1 MPQQTNLNVAP
12 YFDDFDATN
21 DYHKVLF
28 KPGFPVQARELT
40 TLQSILQNQIE
51 KFGQHF
57 FKEGS
62 KVIPGN
68 TGYSQIYYCVQ
79 LENTY
84 QGIPVAAYVD
94 QLVGTK
100 ITGQT
105 SGVTAFVDSIILPED
120 SERNNLTLYINYLT
134 SSTSNNS
141 TQTFSDGELLLCS
154 DSLSSGLL
162 GNSVISAGTPVATT
176 LSSGASA
183 TGSVFQIDSGIYFI
197 RGNFINVNKESLILD
212 QYTTTPSYRI
222 GLLIDES
229 VVNSNIDEELNDNSQ
244 GFNNYAAPGAD
255 RLRISVSL
263 FKKALDDFNDDNF
276 ILLATVING
285 VLQINTRKTVAGGGV
300 GYSDLTDVLAR
311 RTFDESGHYYVKA
324 FDVTAVN
331 SLNDKVGNGGIFNA
345 GQFSPGGVTVSDSLA
360 LYKISPGKAYVKG
373 YEIESLNAVYLD
385 VDKPRT
391 TRTIEN
397 QSIIYN
403 TGPTLRLNRVYR
415 NPVVGL
421 GNTYLVS
428 LRDQRVGSNQETLP
442 GNEVGVAR
450 VYDFRLESGS
460 YNDIADGDLNQWNLA
475 LYDIQTNVEIS
486 INQPHTLSTPTFVKG
501 ANSGA
506 TGFLRHAVSAG
517 TALTV
522 YESEGSFIPNEKLI
536 FNGIDNGRIA
546 IAVTEHNISD
556 AKSVYG
562 MVGYTGDDT
571 SVGINTFS
579 ADVIQSTKF
588 TVGIA
593 SVTLLSGGISTVRS
607 NNPAFPGTLVKEND
621 LIEYTDNTTSGL
633 LTEDPIVARVVSVGT
648 THIEV
653 EGVTA
658 VAGISSGL
666 LPAATLNITDLK
678 VITTD
683 LAPSSDDSLFT
694 TLSKINVSD
703 VNLDNAS
710 LTIRKTF
717 DVTIASN
724 ELSTQVVTD
733 TNETFLP
740 FDEERYILIRDDGT
754 TEPLTGDQLDI
765 STNGKTLQIRD
776 LGSNGGATLITSLKK
791 IKPKA
796 KQKIKNRVNSIIV
809 DKSKLVGSGIG
820 TTTLNNGLTYGSFPF
835 GTRVE
840 DEIISLNNADI
851 IKIHGIYESANT
863 SAASCPQVLLQAIN
877 TTSTTSQEFL
887 IGERFIGQTSGAVAI
902 VAEKLDNTRISFI
915 PKNNISFIEGETVE
929 FEESTASALVSTLT
943 TPSFNVSSNYSFKTG
958 QEKTFYDHG
967 RITRKTDSSA
977 PNKQL
982 RIYFMNA
989 SFSATDDGDITTVNS
1004 YDQFDYTTEIKSI
1017 ELNRNSDIIDIRP
1030 RVSNFITAN
1039 TNTRSPLE
1047 FLGRSF
1053 TSPGQST
1060 NTVLSS
1066 DEAILADVSYYQG
1079 RIDRVYLTKEGKFQI
1094 IYGTPSDD
1102 PVRPDPIDDAIEIC
1116 RVQLPPYLYNPSQ
1129 ASLSFMQHKRYQ
1141 MQDIKK
1147 LEDRIKS
1154 LEYYTTLS
1162 LLEKETANF
1171 FIPDDSG
1178 LNRFKSGFF
1187 VDNFNDFKSQE
1198 LNLRINNAID
1208 RKFNEL
1214 RPRHYTNSV
1223 DLIFGP
1229 VVDTDPTDDLEF
1241 ADIEGNNVRKQND
1254 IVTLDYSE
1262 VEFIKQNFATR
1273 TESVTP
1279 FLISFWNGTLEL
1291 TPSSDN
1297 WVDTARLDAKI
1308 IETEGNYNEV
1318 FDENVDNGLI
1328 DPQTGF
1334 GPMIW
1339 DSWETNWTGV
1349 EVVDETR
1356 ERVIENGPS
1365 VVHRTSNGHWRILES
1380 RMEHTVTDQVIEEQL
1395 RTTREFGTTSRSGV
1409 RTIVTEQFDMESVGD
1424 RVVSR
1429 DLIPYMR
1436 SRNIE
1441 FVSKKMKPLTR
1452 MYGFFD
1458 GVDITEYCV
1467 PKLLEITMLSGTFQ
1481 VGETI
1486 VGEMKATGLGETSA
1500 ESNAS
1505 IRFRVAQSNHRE
1517 GPYNAPTKTY
1527 VENPYLNIP
1536 LSGSY
1541 SSTST
1546 ILNVD
1551 TFSLAAQARGDFYG
1565 WVKTGM
1571 TLVGSSSGATATIE
1585 NVRLISDLSA
1595 TLIGSY
1601 YVPDPNNITFPRF
1614 ECGTK
1619 TFTLT
1624 NDIDNNQDNATTISE
1639 EPFSASGTLETVQEN
1654 IISVRNARVEL
1665 KNEFQSRNVNRDLGT
1680 EVVSSRVVSSRQR
1693 TQTVFTWYD
1702 PLAQSFLVE
1711 DETGV
1716 FLTSCDVFF
1725 RSKDDM
1731 DIPVVFQLR
1740 TMINGSPSPRI
1751 LPFSEI
1757 VLDPNDIQTS
1767 ADGSIAT
1774 NVQFKAPV
1782 YVEGGTEYAVCLA
1795 SNSTKYSVYISRI
1808 GENDLLTD
1816 TFISNQPYLGSLF
1829 KSQNASTWEPSQ
1841 WEDLKFTLY
1850 RADFIGNGSV
1860 EFYSPELTRGN
1871 AQIAKLTPNP
1881 IILESRSI
1889 RVGLGTTVADAYEFG
1904 NTFFQ
1909 SGTNATGDLVGT
1921 AGSAV
1926 GNLSISNAGLGYTP
1940 GDGGQTFSGVNLV
1953 TLTGNGR
1960 GATADITIRNGSIV
1974 ASGATINNAGGSG
1987 YQVGDVVGID
1997 TIGAASVG
2005 RNAKLT
2011 IAGIGITNELVLS
2024 NVQGEFVVGA
2034 ANTIF
2039 FFNSSGISTEL
2050 NSSGVTGLG
2059 TGGDVQITNI
2069 ITDSDGL
2076 HFKVNH
2082 QNHGMYFSDNLVNIS
2097 GVHPDV
2103 KPTKLTVEYPS
2114 TSTGQIAVGGATTF
2128 STFEGVGVGTTNVG
2142 YLLIGEEILEYTN
2155 VSGNSIGGN
2164 IVRGENP
2171 KTYPIG
2177 TPVYKYELGGINL
2190 NRINKTHELNN
2201 VTKLD
2206 PFTFDSYQVK
2216 IDTSAA
2222 TGTNR
2227 STDVGFPKLYISG
2240 DRSTGGSKVRASQN
2254 MPFEIITPQVQNVTV
2269 PGTSISAEL
2278 RTTTSKSFSGNEI
2291 PFIDSGFEDITINQ
2305 KNYFDTPRMIASKV
2319 NEDLQLTNIVGGKS
2333 MQMRLFLSST
2343 DTRISP
2349 VLDAQRTNAILTS
2362 NRVNNIIS
2370 NYATD
2375 PRVNSAVND
2384 PTAFQYISKEIFL
2397 ENPASSIKIILSA
2410 HINEGSDIRA
2420 FFAINNKPGLV
2431 PVFTPFPGY
2440 ANFNQRGEVIA
2451 SENNNGE
2458 SDSFITKTNTA
2469 RFNSR
2474 ALEFKEYTFTIDR
2487 LPSFRTYRIKLGMT
2501 STGQCFV
2508 PRVKE
2513 LRVIALA

>member
-51 KFGQHF
+51 RFGQHF
-57 FKEGS
+57 FKEGA

-68 TGYSQIYYCVQ
+68 TGYTQIYYCVQ
-79 LENTY
+79 LENVY
-84 QGIPVAAYVD
+84 QGVPVAAYAD
-94 QLVGTK
+94 QLIGTK

-105 SGVTAFVDSIILPED
+105 SGVTAFVDSVLLPED
-120 SERNNLTLYINYLT
+120 SERGNLTLYVNYLT

-141 TQTFSDGELLLCS
+141 TQIFSDGE
-154 DSLSSGLL
+154 SLTCNESISSGLL
-162 GNSVISAGTPVATT
+162 GNTTIAPGSPLATT
-176 LSSGASA
+176 LAGSAAA
-183 TGSVFQIDSGIYFI
+183 TGSSFQIESGIYFI
-197 RGNFINVNKESLILD
+197 RGNFVNVNKEILVLD
-212 QYTTTPSYRI
+212 QYTNLPNYRI

-229 VVNSNIDEELNDNSQ
+229 VITSDIDEELNDNSQ

-255 RLRISVSL
+255 RLRISVRL
-263 FKKALDDFNDDNF
+263 HKKALDDFNDDNF

-285 VLQINTRKTVAGGGV
+285 VLQTEKKKKTYGGRGV
-300 GYSDLTDVLAR
+300 GFDDLTDVLAR

-324 FDVTAVN
+324 FDVSVVN
-331 SLNDKVGNGGIFNA
+331 SLNDRIGNDGIFNE
-345 GQFSPGGVTVSDSLA
+345 GQFSPSGVTVSNDLA

-373 YEIESLNAVYLD
+373 YEIESVNAVYLD

-391 TRTIEN
+391 TRTLEN
-397 QSIIYN
+397 QNVIYN
-403 TGPTLRLNRVYR
+403 TGPTLRLNRIYR
-415 NPVVGL
+415 NPTVGL
-421 GNTYLVS
+421 GNTYFVS
-428 LRDQRVGSNQETLP
+428 LRDQRVGSNQETAP

-460 YNDIADGDLNQWNLA
+460 YNTSDGNLNEWNLA
-475 LYDIQTNVEIS
+475 LYDVQTNVNIS
-486 INQPHTLSTPTFVKG
+486 LNQAHTLSTPTFVKG
-501 ANSGA
+501 ASSGA

-522 YESEGSFIPNEKLI
+522 YETEGSFAVNEKLI
-536 FNGIDNGRIA
+536 FNGVDNGRIA
-546 IAVTEHNISD
+546 IAVTEHSISD
-556 AKSVYG
+556 IKSVYG
-562 MVGYTGDDT
+562 MNGYDGDPS

-593 SVTLLSGGISTVRS
+593 TLSPLAGGVSTVRS

-621 LIEYTDNTTSGL
+621 LIEYTDNTTGGL

-648 THIEV
+648 THIDIES
-653 EGVTA
+653 VTA
-658 VAGISSGL
+658 VAGISSSL
-666 LPAATLNITDLK
+666 LPTAALN
-678 VITTD
+678 TTD
-683 LAPSSDDSLFT
+683 FKVLTTQLAASSDDSLFT
-694 TLSKINVSD
+694 TLPKVNLSD
-703 VNLDNAS
+703 VDLDDAS
-710 LTIRKTF
+710 LSIRKTF
-717 DVTIASN
+717 DVTIAGN
-724 ELSTQVVTD
+724 ELSAQVVAG

-740 FDEERYILIRDDGT
+740 FDEERYLLIRDDGV
-754 TEPLTGDQLDI
+754 TEALEVDQLDI
-765 STNGKTLQIRD
+765 SPNGKTLQIRD
-776 LGSNGGATLITSLKK
+776 LGSNSGATLIATLKK

-796 KQKIKNRVNSIIV
+796 KQKIKNRVSSIVV
-809 DKSKLVGSGIG
+809 DKSKLEGSGIG
-820 TTTLNNGLTYGSFPF
+820 TTTLNNGLSFGTFPF

-840 DEIISLNNADI
+840 DEVISLNTPDVI
-851 IKIHGIYESANT
+851 LIHGIYESADT
-863 SAASCPQVLLQAIN
+863 SAASCPKATLQSIN
-877 TTSTTSQEFL
+877 TASTTTQELL
-887 IGERFIGQTSGAVAI
+887 IGERFVGQTSGSVGI
-902 VAEKLDNTRISFI
+902 IAEKLDNS
-915 PKNNISFIEGETVE
+915 NISFIYKNEIALIEGETIE
-929 FEESTASALVSTLT
+929 FEESVASALISEVV
-943 TPSFNVSSNYSFKTG
+943 TPSFNVSSNYTFQTG
-958 QEKTFYDHG
+958 QEKTIYDYG
-967 RITRKTDSSA
+967 RIRRKPDSAA

-982 RIYFMNA
+982 KIYFMDA
-989 SFSATDDGDITTVNS
+989 SYSTTDDGDITTVNS
-1004 YDQFDYTTEIKSI
+1004 YDQFDFIKEIRDVD
-1017 ELNRNSDIIDIRP
+1017 LFRNTDIIDIRP
-1030 RVSNFITAN
+1030 RVSTFVTAS

-1047 FLGRSF
+1047 FLGRSYDG
-1053 TSPGQST
+1053 SGQTAT
-1060 NTVLSS
+1060 NPLAS
-1066 DEAILADVSYYQG
+1066 DEAILADISYFQG
-1079 RIDRVYLTKEGKFQI
+1079 RIDRVYLTKEGKFQVV
-1094 IYGTPSDD
+1094 YGTPSDNPD
-1102 PVRPDPIDDAIEIC
+1102 RPDPIEDALEIC
-1116 RVQLPPYLYNPSQ
+1116 RVKLPPFLYDPSQ
-1129 ASLSFMQHKRYQ
+1129 AKLSFMQHKRYQ

-1162 LLEKETANF
+1162 LLEKETANLF
-1171 FIPDDSG
+1171 VADDSG
-1178 LNRFKSGFF
+1178 LNRFKAGFF
-1187 VDNFNDFKSQE
+1187 VDNFNDFQAQE
-1198 LNLRINNAID
+1198 NNIRVNNSID

-1229 VVDTDPTDDLEF
+1229 VVDADPTSDPNF
-1241 ADIEGNNVRKQND
+1241 ASIEGNNVRKEND
-1254 IVTLDYSE
+1254 VLTLDYSE

-1279 FLISFWNGTLEL
+1279 FLISFWNGTIEL
-1291 TPSSDN
+1291 SPASDN
-1297 WVDTARLDAKI
+1297 WVDTTRLEAKI
-1308 IETEGNYNEV
+1308 IEAEGNYNEV
-1318 FDENVDNGLI
+1318 FRDHVEAGTI

-1356 ERVIENGPS
+1356 ERVINNGPDVIHQGDTWRPGRS
-1365 VVHRTSNGHWRILES
+1365 VSVRN
-1380 RMEHTVTDQVIEEQL
+1380 VTDQVIEEQL
-1395 RTTREFGTTSRSGV
+1395 RTTREFGTRSRSGV
-1409 RTIVTEQFDMESVGD
+1409 RTIVTESFDQESVGD

-1436 SRNIE
+1436 SRNVE

-1458 GVDITEYCV
+1458 GVNITEYCV
-1467 PKLLEITMLSGTFQ
+1467 PKLLEITMTSGTFQ
-1481 VGETI
+1481 VGETV
-1486 VGEMKATGLGETSA
+1486 VGEMQSTGLGEVTG

-1505 IRFRVAQSNHRE
+1505 IRFRVAQHNHRE
-1517 GPYNAPTKTY
+1517 GPYDAPTKTY
-1527 VENPYLNIP
+1527 VENPYLNIE
-1536 LSGSY
+1536 LSASY

-1551 TFSLAAQARGDFYG
+1551 TFSLASQARGDFYG
-1565 WVKTGM
+1565 WVKEGM
-1571 TLVGSSSGATATIE
+1571 VLVGSTSGAIATIQ

-1601 YVPDPNNITFPRF
+1601 YIPDPNNITFPRF

-1624 NDIDNNQDNATTISE
+1624 NDIDNDQDNASTIAE
-1639 EPFSASGTLETVQEN
+1639 ESFSASGTLETVQEN

-1680 EVVSSRVVSSRQR
+1680 EVVNSRVIGSRTR
-1693 TQTVFTWYD
+1693 RQTIISYYD

-1740 TMINGSPSPRI
+1740 TMENGSPTARI

-1774 NVQFKAPV
+1774 NIRFKAPV
-1782 YVEGGTEYAVCLA
+1782 YCEGGTEYAVCLA

-1850 RADFIGNGSV
+1850 RADFIENGSV

-1871 AQIAKLTPNP
+1871 AQIAKLTPDP
-1881 IILESRSI
+1881 IVLQSRSI
-1889 RVGLGTTVADAYEFG
+1889 RVGLGTTVADSYEFG

-1909 SGTNATGDLVGT
+1909 AGTNATGDLVGT

-1940 GDGGQTFSGVNLV
+1940 ADGGQTFTGVNLV
-1953 TLTGNGR
+1953 TLTGQGR

-2005 RNAKLT
+2005 RNARLT
-2011 IAGIGITNELVLS
+2011 IAGIGHTNELILS

-2034 ANTIF
+2034 ANTLF

-2050 NSSGVTGLG
+2050 NSSGATGLG
-2059 TGGDVQITNI
+2059 TGGDVQISNI
-2069 ITDSDGL
+2069 ITNSDGL

-2082 QNHGMYFSDNLVNIS
+2082 QNHGMYFSDNLVSIS
-2097 GVHPDV
+2097 GVLPDV
-2103 KPTKLTVEYPS
+2103 KPTKLTAEYSS
-2114 TSTGQIAVGGATTF
+2114 TSTSQIAVGGATTF
-2128 STFEGVGVGTTNVG
+2128 STFEGVGVGTTNRG
-2142 YLLIGEEILEYTN
+2142 YLLIGDEVIEYTN
-2155 VSGNSIGGN
+2155 VSGNSIGGD
-2164 IVRGENP
+2164 IVRGVNP
-2171 KTYPIG
+2171 KTYPVG

-2190 NRINKTHELNN
+2190 QRINRTHDLSD

-2216 IDTSAA
+2216 IDTSST
-2222 TGTNR
+2222 TGTDR
-2227 STDVGFPKLYISG
+2227 STDVGFPKLYITG

-2269 PGTSISAEL
+2269 PGTSITSEL
-2278 RTTTSKSFSGNEI
+2278 RTITSQSFSGTEV
-2291 PFIDSGFEDITINQ
+2291 PFRDVGFQDITINQ

-2319 NEDLQLTNIVGGKS
+2319 NEDAQVTSSVGGKS
-2333 MQMRLFLSST
+2333 MQMRLFLNST
-2343 DTRISP
+2343 DSRISP
-2349 VLDAQRTNAILTS
+2349 VIDSQRVNAILTS
-2362 NRVNNIIS
+2362 NRVNNVIS

-2375 PRVNSAVND
+2375 SRVNSAIED
-2384 PTAFQYISKEIFL
+2384 PTAFQYLSKEIVL
-2397 ENPASSIKIILSA
+2397 ENPASSIKVIVAA
-2410 HINEGSDIRA
+2410 HINEESDIRA
-2420 FFAINNKPGLV
+2420 FFATNNKPGLI

-2440 ANFNQRGEVIA
+2440 ANLNERGEVIA

-2458 SDSFITKTNTA
+2458 SDSFITKSNTLA
-2469 RFNSR
+2469 FDSR
-2474 ALEFKEYTFTIDR
+2474 SLDYREYTFTIDR
-2487 LPSFRTYRIKLGMT
+2487 LPSFRTYRIKL
-2501 STGQCFV
+2501 SLSSNSQCFV

>member
-79 LENTY
+79 LENTF
-84 QGIPVAAYVD
+84 QGVPVSAYVD

-105 SGVTAFVDSIILPED
+105 SGVTAVVDSVILPED
-120 SERNNLTLYINYLT
+120 SERGNLTLYINYLT

-141 TQTFSDGELLLCS
+141 TQTFSNGESLTCT

-162 GNSVISAGTPVATT
+162 GNSIIAAGTPVAIT
-176 LSSGASA
+176 LSSGAAA
-183 TGSVFQIDSGIYFI
+183 TGSVFQIDSGVYFI
-197 RGNFINVNKESLILD
+197 RGNFVNVTKESLILD
-212 QYTTTPSYRI
+212 QYTTTPNYRI

-229 VVNSNIDEELNDNSQ
+229 VINSNIDEELNDNSQ

-285 VLQINTRKTVAGGGV
+285 VLQINKRKSIAGGGV
-300 GYSDLTDVLAR
+300 GFSDLTDVLAR
-311 RTFDESGHYYVKA
+311 RTFDESGHYYVKP
-324 FDVTAVN
+324 FDVSVAN
-331 SLNDKVGNGGIFNA
+331 SLNDRVGNGGIFNA
-345 GQFSPGGVTVSDSLA
+345 GQFSPSGVTVSDSLA

-391 TRTIEN
+391 TRTIEDQN
-397 QSIIYN
+397 IIYN
-403 TGPTLRLNRVYR
+403 TGPTIRLNRVYR

-460 YNDIADGDLNQWNLA
+460 YNTSDGNLNEWNLA

-486 INQPHTLSTPTFVKG
+486 INQAHTLSTPTFVKG

-506 TGFLRHAVSAG
+506 TGFLRHAVNVG

-522 YESEGSFIPNEKLI
+522 YESEGSFIANERLI
-536 FNGIDNGRIA
+536 FNGIDDGRIA
-546 IAVTEHNISD
+546 IAITEHNISD
-556 AKSVYG
+556 VKSVYG

-648 THIEV
+648 THIDV
-653 EGVTA
+653 AGVTA

-666 LPAATLNITDLK
+666 LPAATLNVTDLK

-683 LAPSSDDSLFT
+683 LASSSDDSLFT
-694 TLSKINVSD
+694 TLSKVNVSD
-703 VNLDNAS
+703 INLDDAS

-717 DVTIASN
+717 DVTIASS
-724 ELSTQVVTD
+724 ELSTQVVAD

-740 FDEERYILIRDDGT
+740 FDEERYLLIRDDGT
-754 TEPLTGDQLDI
+754 TEALNGDQLDI
-765 STNGKTLQIRD
+765 SPNGKTLQIRD
-776 LGSNGGATLITSLKK
+776 LGSNSDATLIASLKK

-820 TTTLNNGLTYGSFPF
+820 TTTLNNGLTHGSFPF

-840 DEIISLNNADI
+840 DEVISLNNPDVI
-851 IKIHGIYESANT
+851 EIHGIYESADT
-863 SAASCPQVLLQAIN
+863 ATASCPQVNLQSIN

-902 VAEKLDNTRISFI
+902 VAEKLDNSTISFI
-915 PKNNISFIEGETVE
+915 PKNEISFVEGETVE
-929 FEESTASALVSTLT
+929 FEESVASALVSTLV
-943 TPSFNVSSNYSFKTG
+943 TPSFNISSNYSFQTG
-958 QEKTFYDHG
+958 QEKTFYDYG
-967 RITRKTDSSA
+967 RVRRKPNFSA
-977 PNKQL
+977 PSKQL

-989 SFSATDDGDITTVNS
+989 SFSTTDDGDITTVNS
-1004 YDQFDYTTEIKSI
+1004 YEQFDFTREIKDI
-1017 ELNRNSDIIDIRP
+1017 DLNRNTDIIDIRP
-1030 RVSNFITAN
+1030 RVSSFVTDSS
-1039 TNTRSPLE
+1039 NTRSPLE
-1047 FLGRSF
+1047 FLGRAF
-1053 TSPGQST
+1053 TASGQSAT
-1060 NTVLSS
+1060 TVLSS
-1066 DEAILADVSYYQG
+1066 DEAILADISYFQG

-1094 IYGTPSDD
+1094 MYGTPSDS
-1102 PVRPDPIDDAIEIC
+1102 PIRPDPIDDAIEIC
-1116 RVQLPPYLYNPSQ
+1116 RIQLPPFLYSPSQ

-1141 MQDIKK
+1141 MQDIKR

-1171 FIPDDSG
+1171 FVPDSSG

-1187 VDNFNDFKSQE
+1187 VDNFNDFKAQE
-1198 LNLRINNAID
+1198 LNLRINNSID

-1229 VVDTDPTDDLEF
+1229 VVDLDSTDDLNF

-1254 IVTLDYSE
+1254 VVTLDYSE

-1291 TPSSDN
+1291 TPASDN
-1297 WVDTARLDAKI
+1297 WVDTTRLDAKI

-1318 FDENVDNGLI
+1318 FDDNVEAGLI

-1356 ERVIENGPS
+1356 ERVIQNGPDVIRQGES
-1365 VVHRTSNGHWRILES
+1365 WRPGTRVSS
-1380 RMEHTVTDQVIEEQL
+1380 RQVTDQVIEEQL

-1409 RTIVTEQFDMESVGD
+1409 RTIVTESFDMESVGD

-1436 SRNIE
+1436 SRNVE

-1486 VGEMKATGLGETSA
+1486 IGEMIATGLGETSA

-1517 GPYNAPTKTY
+1517 GPYNAATKTY
-1527 VENPYLNIP
+1527 VDNPYLNIP

-1546 ILNVD
+1546 IVNVD
-1551 TFSLAAQARGDFYG
+1551 TFSLASQARGDFYG
-1565 WVKTGM
+1565 WVKSGM
-1571 TLVGSSSGATATIE
+1571 VLIGASSGATATIE
-1585 NVRLISDLSA
+1585 NVRLISDISA

-1624 NDIDNNQDNATTISE
+1624 NDIDNNQDNATTIAE
-1639 EPFSASGTLETVQEN
+1639 ESFSASGTLETVQEN
-1654 IISVRNARVEL
+1654 IISVRNARIEL

-1680 EVVSSRVVSSRQR
+1680 EVINSRVVSSRTR
-1693 TQTVFTWYD
+1693 TQTIITYYD

-1740 TMINGSPSPRI
+1740 TMINGSPGARI

-1774 NVQFKAPV
+1774 NIQFKAPV

-1850 RADFIGNGSV
+1850 RADFIDSGSV
-1860 EFYSPELTRGN
+1860 EFYSPELNRGN

-1909 SGTNATGDLVGT
+1909 ASTNATGDLVGT

-1926 GNLSISNAGLGYTP
+1926 GNLSISNVGLGYTP
-1940 GDGGQTFSGVNLV
+1940 ADGGQTFSGVNLV

-1974 ASGATINNAGGSG
+1974 ASGATISNAGGSG

-2005 RNAKLT
+2005 RNARLT
-2011 IAGIGITNELVLS
+2011 IAGIGVTNELILN

-2034 ANTIF
+2034 ANTMF

-2050 NSSGVTGLG
+2050 NSSGATGLG

-2069 ITDSDGL
+2069 VTNRDGM

-2082 QNHGMYFSDNLVNIS
+2082 QNHGMYFSDNLVSIS
-2097 GVHPDV
+2097 GVHPDI

-2114 TSTGQIAVGGATTF
+2114 TSTSQIAVGGATTF
-2128 STFEGVGVGTTNVG
+2128 SSFEGVGVGTTNVG
-2142 YLLIGEEILEYTN
+2142 YLLIGEEIIKYTN
-2155 VSGNSIGGN
+2155 VSGNSIGGD
-2164 IVRGENP
+2164 IVRGANP

-2190 NRINKTHELNN
+2190 NRINRTHALSD

-2206 PFTFDSYQVK
+2206 QFTFDSYQVK
-2216 IDTSAA
+2216 IDTSAT
-2222 TGTNR
+2222 TGTDR

-2240 DRSTGGSKVRASQN
+2240 DKSTGGSKVRASQN

-2291 PFIDSGFEDITINQ
+2291 PFVDSGFQDITINQ

-2319 NEDLQLTNIVGGKS
+2319 NEDAQLTNIVGSKS

-2349 VLDAQRTNAILTS
+2349 VIDSQRTNAILTS

-2375 PRVNSAVND
+2375 PRVNSAVDD
-2384 PTAFQYISKEIFL
+2384 PTAFQYISKEIVL
-2397 ENPASSIKIILSA
+2397 ENSASSLKIILSA
-2410 HINEGSDIRA
+2410 HINQGSDIRA
-2420 FFAINNKPGLV
+2420 FFATNNKPGSV

-2451 SENNNGE
+2451 PENNNGE
-2458 SDSFITKTNTA
+2458 SDSFITKSNNIT
-2469 RFNSR
+2469 FDSR
-2474 ALEFKEYTFTIDR
+2474 ALNYREYTFTIDR

>member
-84 QGIPVAAYVD
+84 QGVPVAAYAD
-94 QLVGTK
+94 QLIGTK
-100 ITGQT
+100 ITGQN

-120 SERNNLTLYINYLT
+120 SERGNLTLYINYLN

-141 TQTFSDGELLLCS
+141 TQIFSDGEPLVCN

-162 GNSVISAGTPVATT
+162 GNSTIAPGTPLAVT
-176 LSSGASA
+176 LSASAAA

-197 RGNFINVNKESLILD
+197 RGNFVNVNKESLILD
-212 QYTTTPSYRI
+212 QYTTTPNYRI
-222 GLLIDES
+222 GLLINES
-229 VVNSNIDEELNDNSQ
+229 IVTANIDEELNDNSQ

-285 VLQINTRKTVAGGGV
+285 TLQINKRKSIAGGGV
-300 GYSDLTDVLAR
+300 GFSDLTDVLAR
-311 RTFDESGHYYVKA
+311 RTFDESGHYYVKP

-331 SLNDKVGNGGIFNA
+331 SLNDGVGNGGIFNA
-345 GQFSPGGVTVSDSLA
+345 GQFSPGGVTVSNDLA

-391 TRTIEN
+391 TRTIEDQN
-397 QSIIYN
+397 IIYN

-415 NPVVGL
+415 NPTVGL
-421 GNTYLVS
+421 GNTYFVS
-428 LRDQRVGSNQETLP
+428 LRNQRVGSNQEIAP
-442 GNEVGVAR
+442 GKEVGVAR
-450 VYDFRLESGS
+450 VYDFKLESGS
-460 YNDIADGDLNQWNLA
+460 YNTSDGNLNQWNFA
-475 LYDIQTNVEIS
+475 LYDVQTNVEIA

-501 ANSGA
+501 ASSGA
-506 TGFLRHAVSAG
+506 TGFLRNSVSAG

-522 YESEGSFIPNEKLI
+522 YEAEGSFIANERLI
-536 FNGIDNGRIA
+536 FNGIDDGRIA
-546 IAVTEHNISD
+546 IAITEHNISD

-562 MVGYTGDDT
+562 MVGYNGDNT

-588 TVGIA
+588 NVGIA
-593 SVTLLSGGISTVRS
+593 TISPLVGGVSTVKS
-607 NNPAFPGTLVKEND
+607 NNPSFPGTLIREND
-621 LIEYTDNTTSGL
+621 LIEYTDNTTGGL
-633 LTEDPIVARVVSVGT
+633 LAEDPIVARVVSVGSS
-648 THIEV
+648 HIDIS
-653 EGVTA
+653 GVAA

-666 LPAATLNITDLK
+666 LPSAALNVTDFKILA
-678 VITTD
+678 TQ

-694 TLSKINVSD
+694 PLSKINVSN
-703 VNLDNAS
+703 VSLDDAS

-717 DVTIASN
+717 DVTITSN
-724 ELSTQVVTD
+724 ELSTQVVAD
-733 TNETFLP
+733 TNESFLP
-740 FDEERYILIRDDGT
+740 FDEERYLLIRDDGI
-754 TEPLTGDQLDI
+754 TESLNSDQLDI
-765 STNGKTLQIRD
+765 SPNGKTLQIRD
-776 LGSNGGATLITSLKK
+776 LGSNTGASLTATLKK

-796 KQKIKNRVNSIIV
+796 KQKIKNRVSSIVI

-820 TTTLNNGLTYGSFPF
+820 TTTLNNGLSYGSYPF

-840 DEIISLNNADI
+840 DEIISLNTPDVI
-851 IKIHGIYESANT
+851 TIHGIYESADT
-863 SAASCPQVLLQAIN
+863 SGASCPQTTLQAIN
-877 TTSTTSQEFL
+877 TPSTTSQELL

-902 VAEKLDNTRISFI
+902 VCEKLDNS
-915 PKNNISFIEGETVE
+915 NISFIYKNEIVFVEGETVE
-929 FEESTASALVSTLT
+929 FEESLSSALISSLV
-943 TPSFNVSSNYSFKTG
+943 TPSFNVSSNYSFQTG
-958 QEKTFYDHG
+958 QERTFYDHG
-967 RITRKTDSSA
+967 RIKRKVDSSA
-977 PNKQL
+977 ASKQL
-982 RIYFMNA
+982 KIYFMNA
-989 SFSATDDGDITTVNS
+989 SYSSTDDGDITTVNS
-1004 YDQFDYTTEIKSI
+1004 YDQFDYTTEIKDI
-1017 ELNRNSDIIDIRP
+1017 DLNRNTDIIDIRP
-1030 RVSNFITAN
+1030 RVSTFVTGI

-1053 TSPGQST
+1053 NGSGQAAT
-1060 NTVLSS
+1060 NVLAS
-1066 DEAILADVSYYQG
+1066 DESILADVSYFQG

-1094 IYGTPSDD
+1094 MYGTPSDNPD
-1102 PVRPDPIDDAIEIC
+1102 RPDPIDDAIEIC
-1116 RVQLPPYLYNPSQ
+1116 RVKLPPFLYDPSQ
-1129 ASLSFMQHKRYQ
+1129 ATLSFMQHKRYQ

-1162 LLEKETANF
+1162 LLEKETANLF
-1171 FIPDDSG
+1171 VPDGEG

-1187 VDNFNDFKSQE
+1187 VDNFNDFQAQE
-1198 LNLRINNAID
+1198 NDLRINNSID
-1208 RKFNEL
+1208 RRFNEL

-1229 VVDTDPTDDLEF
+1229 VVDTDPTEDLDF
-1241 ADIEGNNVRKQND
+1241 ADIEGNNIRKQND
-1254 IVTLDYSE
+1254 VVTLDYSE

-1279 FLISFWNGTLEL
+1279 FLISFWNGTIEL
-1291 TPSSDN
+1291 NPASDN
-1297 WVDTARLDAKI
+1297 WVDTTRLDAKI
-1308 IETEGNYNEV
+1308 IETEGNYSET
-1318 FDENVDNGLI
+1318 FRDMVDAGTI

-1334 GPMIW
+1334 GPMLW
-1339 DSWETNWTGV
+1339 DSWETNWTGI
-1349 EVVDETR
+1349 EVVDATR
-1356 ERVIENGPS
+1356 ERVIQNGPD
-1365 VVHRTSNGHWRILES
+1365 VIRQGETWRPGTRVS
-1380 RMEHTVTDQVIEEQL
+1380 TRQVTDQVIEEQL
-1395 RTTREFGTTSRSGV
+1395 RTTREFGTRSRSGV

-1429 DLIPYMR
+1429 DLVPYMR
-1436 SRNIE
+1436 SRNLE
-1441 FVSKKMKPLTR
+1441 FVSKKVKPLTR
-1452 MYGFFD
+1452 LYAFFD
-1458 GVDITEYCV
+1458 GVNISEYCV
-1467 PKLLEITMLSGTFQ
+1467 PKLLEVTMTSGVFQ

-1486 VGEMKATGLGETSA
+1486 SGEMSTTGLGESSA
-1500 ESNAS
+1500 ESNAN
-1505 IRFRVAQSNHRE
+1505 IKFRVAQSNHRE
-1517 GPYNAPTKTY
+1517 GPYDAPTKTY
-1527 VENPYLNIP
+1527 PENPYLNIP
-1536 LSGSY
+1536 LSASY

-1551 TFSLAAQARGDFYG
+1551 TFSLSSQARGDFYG
-1565 WVKTGM
+1565 WVKEGM
-1571 TLVGSSSGATATIE
+1571 VLVGATSGAIATIQ

-1614 ECGTK
+1614 EVGTK

-1624 NDIDNNQDNATTISE
+1624 NDIDNNQDNASTIAE
-1639 EPFSASGTLETVQEN
+1639 ESFSSSGTLETVQEN

-1680 EVVSSRVVSSRQR
+1680 EVVNSRVISSRTR
-1693 TQTVFTWYD
+1693 TQTIISHYD

-1740 TMINGSPSPRI
+1740 TMTNGSPTARI

-1757 VLDPNDIQTS
+1757 VLDPDDIQTS

-1774 NVQFKAPV
+1774 NIQFKAPV

-1808 GENDLLTD
+1808 GETDLLTD

-1850 RADFIGNGSV
+1850 RADFLDTGSI

-1881 IILESRSI
+1881 IVLNSRKI

-1926 GNLSISNAGLGYTP
+1926 GNLSITNVGLGYTP
-1940 GDGGQTFSGVNLV
+1940 ADGGQTFAGVNLI

-1987 YQVGDVVGID
+1987 YQVGDVVGIA

-2005 RNAKLT
+2005 RNARLT
-2011 IAGIGITNELVLS
+2011 IAGIGVTNELILN

-2034 ANTIF
+2034 ANTMF

-2050 NSSGVTGLG
+2050 NSSGAVGLG
-2059 TGGDVQITNI
+2059 TGGDVQLSNI
-2069 ITDSDGL
+2069 ITNSDGL
-2076 HFKVNH
+2076 HLTVNH
-2082 QNHGMYFSDNLVNIS
+2082 QNHGMYFSNNSVNIS

-2103 KPTKLTVEYPS
+2103 KPTKLTAEYSS
-2114 TSTGQIAVGGATTF
+2114 TSTGQITVGGATTF
-2128 STFEGVGVGTTNVG
+2128 STFESVGVGTTNVG
-2142 YLLIGEEILEYTN
+2142 YLLIGDEILQYTN

-2164 IVRGENP
+2164 IVRGINP
-2171 KTYPIG
+2171 KTYPVG

-2190 NRINKTHELNN
+2190 NRINRTHDLSD
-2201 VTKLD
+2201 VTTIN
-2206 PFTFDSYQVK
+2206 PFTFDKYQVK
-2216 IDTSAA
+2216 IDTSSA
-2222 TGTNR
+2222 TGTDR
-2227 STDVGFPKLYISG
+2227 STDVGFPKLYLSG
-2240 DRSTGGSKVRASQN
+2240 DRSTGGFRVRASQN
-2254 MPFEIITPQVQNVTV
+2254 MPFEIITPQVQNITV
-2269 PGTSISAEL
+2269 PGTSITGEL
-2278 RTTTSKSFSGNEI
+2278 RTITSQSFSGTEV
-2291 PFIDSGFEDITINQ
+2291 PYTDAGFQDITINQ

-2343 DTRISP
+2343 DTRVSP
-2349 VLDAQRTNAILTS
+2349 VIDAQRVNTILTS

-2370 NYATD
+2370 DYVSD
-2375 PRVNSAVND
+2375 PRVNSATED
-2384 PTAFQYISKEIFL
+2384 PTAFQYLSKEIVL
-2397 ENPASSIKIILSA
+2397 ENSASSIKVIVAA
-2410 HINEGSDIRA
+2410 HVNQDSDIRA
-2420 FFAINNKPGLV
+2420 FFATNNKPGLV

-2440 ANFNQRGEVIA
+2440 KNLNARGEVIS
-2451 SENNNGE
+2451 SESNNGE
-2458 SDSFITKTNTA
+2458 SDTFITKSNTLA
-2469 RFNSR
+2469 FENR
-2474 ALEFKEYTFTIDR
+2474 ALDYREYTFTIDR
-2487 LPSFRTYRIKLGMT
+2487 LPSFRTYRIKLALT
-2501 STGQCFV
+2501 SNSQCYV

>member
-79 LENTY
+79 LENTF
-84 QGIPVAAYVD
+84 QGVPVAAYVD

-105 SGVTAFVDSIILPED
+105 SGVTAVVDSIILPED
-120 SERNNLTLYINYLT
+120 SERGNLTLYINYLT

-141 TQTFSDGELLLCS
+141 TQTFSNGEALTCT

-162 GNSVISAGTPVATT
+162 GNSIIAAGTPVAIT
-176 LSSGASA
+176 LSSGATA
-183 TGSVFQIDSGIYFI
+183 TGSVFQIDSGVYFI
-197 RGNFINVNKESLILD
+197 RGNFVNVTKESLILD
-212 QYTTTPSYRI
+212 QYTTTPNYRI

-229 VVNSNIDEELNDNSQ
+229 VINSNIDEELNDNSQ

-285 VLQINTRKTVAGGGV
+285 VLQINKRKTVAGGGV
-300 GYSDLTDVLAR
+300 GFNDLTDVLAR
-311 RTFDESGHYYVKA
+311 RTFDESGHYYVKP
-324 FDVTAVN
+324 FDVTVVN
-331 SLNDKVGNGGIFNA
+331 SLNDKVGNDGIFNA

-391 TRTIEN
+391 TRTIEDQN
-397 QSIIYN
+397 IIYN

-442 GNEVGVAR
+442 GNEVGIAR

-460 YNDIADGDLNQWNLA
+460 YNTSDGNLNEWNLA

-522 YESEGSFIPNEKLI
+522 YESEGSFISNERLI
-536 FNGIDNGRIA
+536 FNGIDDGRIA
-546 IAVTEHNISD
+546 IAITEHNISD

-588 TVGIA
+588 IVGIA
-593 SVTLLSGGISTVRS
+593 TVSVFSGGISTVRS
-607 NNPAFPGTLVKEND
+607 NNSAFPGTLVKEND

-633 LTEDPIVARVVSVGT
+633 LTEDPIIARVVSVGT
-648 THIEV
+648 THIDV

-666 LPAATLNITDLK
+666 LPAATLNVTDFK

-694 TLSKINVSD
+694 ALSKINVSD
-703 VNLDNAS
+703 INLDDAS

-717 DVTIASN
+717 DATIAGN
-724 ELSTQVVTD
+724 ELSTQVVAG

-740 FDEERYILIRDDGT
+740 FDEERYLLIRNDGT
-754 TEPLTGDQLDI
+754 TEALNADQLDI
-765 STNGKTLQIRD
+765 SPNGKTLQIRD
-776 LGSNGGATLITSLKK
+776 LGSNSDATLITSLKK

-796 KQKIKNRVNSIIV
+796 KQKIKNRVTSIIV

-820 TTTLNNGLTYGSFPF
+820 TTTLNNGLTQGSFPF

-840 DEIISLNNADI
+840 DEVISLNNPDVI
-851 IKIHGIYESANT
+851 QIHGIYESADT
-863 SAASCPQVLLQAIN
+863 DTASCPQVNLQSIN

-902 VAEKLDNTRISFI
+902 VAEKLDNSTISFI
-915 PKNNISFIEGETVE
+915 PKNEIGFVEGETVQ
-929 FEESTASALVSTLT
+929 FEESVASALVSTLV
-943 TPSFNVSSNYSFKTG
+943 TPSFNISSNYSFQTG
-958 QEKTFYDHG
+958 QEKTFYDYG
-967 RITRKTDSSA
+967 RVRRKPDFSA
-977 PNKQL
+977 PSKQL

-989 SFSATDDGDITTVNS
+989 SFSTTDDGDITTVNS
-1004 YDQFDYTTEIKSI
+1004 YEQFDFTREIKDI
-1017 ELNRNSDIIDIRP
+1017 DLNRNTDIIDIRP
-1030 RVSNFITAN
+1030 RVSSFVTDSS
-1039 TNTRSPLE
+1039 NTRSPLE
-1047 FLGRSF
+1047 FLGRAF
-1053 TSPGQST
+1053 TASGQSAT
-1060 NTVLSS
+1060 TVLSS
-1066 DEAILADVSYYQG
+1066 DEAILADISYFQG
-1079 RIDRVYLTKEGKFQI
+1079 RVDRVYLTKEGKFQI
-1094 IYGTPSDD
+1094 MYGTPSDS
-1102 PVRPDPIDDAIEIC
+1102 PIRPDPIDDAIEIC
-1116 RVQLPPYLYNPSQ
+1116 RVQLPPFLYSPSQ

-1141 MQDIKK
+1141 MQDIKR

-1171 FIPDDSG
+1171 FVPDSSG

-1187 VDNFNDFKSQE
+1187 VDNFNDFKAQE
-1198 LNLRINNAID
+1198 LNLRINNSID

-1229 VVDTDPTDDLEF
+1229 VVDLDSTDDLNF

-1254 IVTLDYSE
+1254 VVTLDYSE

-1291 TPSSDN
+1291 TPASDN
-1297 WVDTARLDAKI
+1297 WVDTTRLDAKI

-1318 FDENVDNGLI
+1318 FDDNVEAGLI

-1356 ERVIENGPS
+1356 ERVIQNGPDVIHQGESWRPGTS
-1365 VVHRTSNGHWRILES
+1365 VSS
-1380 RMEHTVTDQVIEEQL
+1380 RQVTDQVIEEQL

-1409 RTIVTEQFDMESVGD
+1409 RTIVTESFDMESVGD

-1436 SRNIE
+1436 SRNVE

-1458 GVDITEYCV
+1458 GVNITEYCV

-1486 VGEMKATGLGETSA
+1486 IGEMNATGLGETSA

-1517 GPYNAPTKTY
+1517 GPYNAATKTY
-1527 VENPYLNIP
+1527 VDNPYLNIP

-1546 ILNVD
+1546 IVNVD
-1551 TFSLAAQARGDFYG
+1551 TFSLASQARGDFYG
-1565 WVKTGM
+1565 WVKSGM
-1571 TLVGSSSGATATIE
+1571 VLIGASSGATATIE
-1585 NVRLISDLSA
+1585 NVRLISDISA

-1624 NDIDNNQDNATTISE
+1624 NDIDNNQDNATTIAE
-1639 EPFSASGTLETVQEN
+1639 ESFSASGTLETVQEN
-1654 IISVRNARVEL
+1654 IISVRNARIEL

-1680 EVVSSRVVSSRQR
+1680 EVVNSRVVSSRTR
-1693 TQTVFTWYD
+1693 TQTIISYYD

-1740 TMINGSPSPRI
+1740 TMINGSPGARI

-1774 NVQFKAPV
+1774 NIQFKAPV

-1850 RADFIGNGSV
+1850 RADFIDSGSV
-1860 EFYSPELTRGN
+1860 EFYSPELNRGN
-1871 AQIAKLTPNP
+1871 AQIAKLTSNP

-1909 SGTNATGDLVGT
+1909 ASTNATGDLVGT

-1926 GNLSISNAGLGYTP
+1926 GNLSISNVGLGYTP
-1940 GDGGQTFSGVNLV
+1940 ADGGQTFSGVNLV

-1974 ASGATINNAGGSG
+1974 ASGATISNAGGSG

-2005 RNAKLT
+2005 RNARLT
-2011 IAGIGITNELVLS
+2011 IAGIGVTNELILN

-2034 ANTIF
+2034 ANTMF

-2050 NSSGVTGLG
+2050 NSSGATGLG

-2069 ITDSDGL
+2069 VTDRDGM

-2082 QNHGMYFSDNLVNIS
+2082 QNHGMYFSDNLVSIS
-2097 GVHPDV
+2097 GVHPDI

-2114 TSTGQIAVGGATTF
+2114 TSTSQIAVGGATTF
-2128 STFEGVGVGTTNVG
+2128 SSFEGVGVGTTNVG
-2142 YLLIGEEILEYTN
+2142 YLLIGEEIIKYTN
-2155 VSGNSIGGN
+2155 VSGNSIGGD
-2164 IVRGENP
+2164 IVRGTNP

-2190 NRINKTHELNN
+2190 NRINRTHALSD

-2206 PFTFDSYQVK
+2206 PFTFDNYQVK

-2222 TGTNR
+2222 TGTDR

-2240 DRSTGGSKVRASQN
+2240 DKSTGGSKVRASQN

-2291 PFIDSGFEDITINQ
+2291 PFVDSGFQDITINQ

-2319 NEDLQLTNIVGGKS
+2319 NEDAQLTNIVGSKS

-2349 VLDAQRTNAILTS
+2349 VIDSQRTNAILTS

-2375 PRVNSAVND
+2375 PRVNSAVDD
-2384 PTAFQYISKEIFL
+2384 PTAFQYISKEIVL
-2397 ENPASSIKIILSA
+2397 ENSASSLKIILSA
-2410 HINEGSDIRA
+2410 HINQGSDIRA
-2420 FFAINNKPGLV
+2420 FFATNNKPGLI

-2458 SDSFITKTNTA
+2458 SDSFITKSNNIT
-2469 RFNSR
+2469 FDSR
-2474 ALEFKEYTFTIDR
+2474 ALNYREYTFTIDR

>member
-62 KVIPGN
+62 KIIPGN

-84 QGIPVAAYVD
+84 QGVPVAAYVD
-94 QLVGTK
+94 QLIGTK
-100 ITGQT
+100 ITGQN
-105 SGVTAFVDSIILPED
+105 SGVTAFVDSVILPED
-120 SERNNLTLYINYLT
+120 SERGNLTLYINYLN

-141 TQTFSDGELLLCS
+141 TQIFSDGEPLVCNE
-154 DSLSSGLL
+154 SLSSGLL
-162 GNSVISAGTPVATT
+162 GNSTIAPGTPLALT
-176 LSSGASA
+176 LSTSAAA

-197 RGNFINVNKESLILD
+197 RGNFVNVNKESLVLD
-212 QYTTTPSYRI
+212 QYSTTPSYRI
-222 GLLIDES
+222 GLLINES
-229 VVNSNIDEELNDNSQ
+229 IVTANIDEELNDNSQ

-276 ILLATVING
+276 ILLGTVING
-285 VLQINTRKTVAGGGV
+285 TLQINKRKSIAGGGV
-300 GYSDLTDVLAR
+300 GFSDLTDVLAR
-311 RTFDESGHYYVKA
+311 RTFEESGHYYVKP

-331 SLNDKVGNGGIFNA
+331 SLNDRVGNGGIFNA
-345 GQFSPGGVTVSDSLA
+345 GQFSPGGVTVSNDLA

-391 TRTIEN
+391 TRTIEDQN
-397 QSIIYN
+397 IIYN

-415 NPVVGL
+415 NPTVGL
-421 GNTYLVS
+421 GNTYFVS
-428 LRDQRVGSNQETLP
+428 LRNQRVGSNQEVAP
-442 GNEVGVAR
+442 GKEVGVAR
-450 VYDFRLESGS
+450 VYDFKLESGS
-460 YNDIADGDLNQWNLA
+460 YDTSNGNLNQWNFA
-475 LYDIQTNVEIS
+475 LYDVQTNVDIA

-501 ANSGA
+501 ASSGA
-506 TGFLRHAVSAG
+506 TGFLRSSVSAG

-522 YESEGSFIPNEKLI
+522 YEAAGSFIANERLI
-536 FNGIDNGRIA
+536 FNGINDGRIA
-546 IAVTEHNISD
+546 IAITEHSISD

-562 MVGYTGDDT
+562 MVGYNGDDT

-588 TVGIA
+588 NVGIA
-593 SVTLLSGGISTVRS
+593 TISPFVGGVSTVRS

-621 LIEYTDNTTSGL
+621 LIEYTDNTTGGL

-648 THIEV
+648 THIDI

-658 VAGISSGL
+658 VAGISSSL
-666 LPAATLNITDLK
+666 LPSAALNVTDFK
-678 VITTD
+678 IITTQ

-694 TLSKINVSD
+694 PLSKINVSN
-703 VNLDNAS
+703 VSLDDAS

-717 DVTIASN
+717 DVTISNN
-724 ELSTQVVTD
+724 ELSSQVVAG

-740 FDEERYILIRDDGT
+740 FDEERYLLIRDDGI
-754 TEPLTGDQLDI
+754 TESLNSDQLDI
-765 STNGKTLQIRD
+765 SANGKTLQIRN
-776 LGSNGGATLITSLKK
+776 LGTNTGASLIATLKK

-796 KQKIKNRVNSIIV
+796 KQKIKNRVSSIII

-820 TTTLNNGLTYGSFPF
+820 TTTLNNGLSYGAYPY

-840 DEIISLNNADI
+840 DEIISLNTPDVI
-851 IKIHGIYESANT
+851 TIHGIYESVDT
-863 SAASCPQVLLQAIN
+863 FAASCPQVTLQSIN

-887 IGERFIGQTSGAVAI
+887 IGERFVGQTSGAVAI
-902 VAEKLDNTRISFI
+902 VCEKLDNS
-915 PKNNISFIEGETVE
+915 NISFIYKNEIIFVEGETVE
-929 FEESTASALVSTLT
+929 FEESLSSALVSSVV
-943 TPSFNVSSNYSFKTG
+943 TPSFNVSSNYSFQTG
-958 QEKTFYDHG
+958 QEKTFYDYG
-967 RITRKTDSSA
+967 RIKRKEDSSA
-977 PNKQL
+977 ATKQL
-982 RIYFMNA
+982 KIYFMNA
-989 SFSATDDGDITTVNS
+989 SYSNTDDGDITTVNS
-1004 YDQFDYTTEIKSI
+1004 YDQFDYTTEIKDI
-1017 ELNRNSDIIDIRP
+1017 DLNRNTDIIDIRP
-1030 RVSNFITAN
+1030 RVSTFTTAL

-1053 TSPGQST
+1053 NGPGQAAT
-1060 NTVLSS
+1060 NVLAS
-1066 DEAILADVSYYQG
+1066 DESILADVSYYQG

-1094 IYGTPSDD
+1094 MYGTPSDNPD
-1102 PVRPDPIDDAIEIC
+1102 RPDPIDDAIEIC
-1116 RVQLPPYLYNPSQ
+1116 RVKLPPFLYDPSQ
-1129 ASLSFMQHKRYQ
+1129 ATLSFMQHKRYQ

-1162 LLEKETANF
+1162 LLEKETANLF
-1171 FIPDDSG
+1171 VPDGEG

-1187 VDNFNDFKSQE
+1187 VDNFNDFQAQE
-1198 LNLRINNAID
+1198 NNLRINNSID
-1208 RKFNEL
+1208 RRFNEL

-1229 VVDTDPTDDLEF
+1229 VVDTDPTEDLDF
-1241 ADIEGNNVRKQND
+1241 ADIEGNNIRKQND
-1254 IVTLDYSE
+1254 VVTLDYAE

-1279 FLISFWNGTLEL
+1279 FLISFWNGTIEL
-1291 TPSSDN
+1291 NPASDN
-1297 WVDTARLDAKI
+1297 WVDTTRLDAKI
-1308 IETEGNYNEV
+1308 IETEGNYSET
-1318 FDENVDNGLI
+1318 FRDMVDAGTI

-1334 GPMIW
+1334 GPMLW
-1339 DSWETNWTGV
+1339 DSWETNWTGI
-1349 EVVDETR
+1349 EVVDVTR
-1356 ERVIENGPS
+1356 ERVIQNGPD
-1365 VVHRTSNGHWRILES
+1365 VIREGETWRPGTRVS
-1380 RMEHTVTDQVIEEQL
+1380 TRQVTDQVVEDQL

-1429 DLIPYMR
+1429 DLVPYMR
-1436 SRNIE
+1436 SRNVE
-1441 FVSKKMKPLTR
+1441 FVSKKVKPLTR
-1452 MYGFFD
+1452 LYAFFD
-1458 GVDITEYCV
+1458 GVNISEYCV
-1467 PKLLEITMLSGTFQ
+1467 PKLLEITMTSGVFQ

-1486 VGEMKATGLGETSA
+1486 SGEMRVTGLGESSA
-1500 ESNAS
+1500 ESNAN
-1505 IRFRVAQSNHRE
+1505 IKFRVAQSNHKE
-1517 GPYNAPTKTY
+1517 GPYNSPTKTY
-1527 VENPYLNIP
+1527 PENPYLNIP
-1536 LSGSY
+1536 LPASY
-1541 SSTST
+1541 SSTSS

-1551 TFSLAAQARGDFYG
+1551 TFSLSSQARGDFYG
-1565 WVKTGM
+1565 WVKEGM
-1571 TLVGSSSGATATIE
+1571 QLVGATSGATATVQ

-1601 YVPDPNNITFPRF
+1601 YIPNPNNITFPRF
-1614 ECGTK
+1614 EVGTK

-1624 NDIDNNQDNATTISE
+1624 NDIDNNQDNASTIAE
-1639 EPFSASGTLETVQEN
+1639 EAFSSSGTLETVQEN

-1680 EVVSSRVVSSRQR
+1680 EVVNSRVISSRTR
-1693 TQTVFTWYD
+1693 TQTIISHYD

-1740 TMINGSPSPRI
+1740 TMSNGSPTARI

-1757 VLDPNDIQTS
+1757 VLDPDDIQTS

-1774 NVQFKAPV
+1774 NIQFKAPV

-1808 GENDLLTD
+1808 GETDLLTD

-1850 RADFIGNGSV
+1850 RADFLDTGSI

-1871 AQIAKLTPNP
+1871 AQIAKLTPDP
-1881 IILESRSI
+1881 IILNSRKI

-1926 GNLSISNAGLGYTP
+1926 GNLSITNAGLGYTP
-1940 GDGGQTFSGVNLV
+1940 ADGGQTFTGVNLI

-1987 YQVGDVVGID
+1987 YQVGDVVGIT

-2005 RNAKLT
+2005 RNARLT
-2011 IAGIGITNELVLS
+2011 ITGIGVTNELIFN

-2034 ANTIF
+2034 ANTLF

-2050 NSSGVTGLG
+2050 NSSGAVGLG
-2059 TGGDVQITNI
+2059 TGGDVQISNI
-2069 ITDSDGL
+2069 ITDNDGL
-2076 HFKVNH
+2076 HLTVNH
-2082 QNHGMYFSDNLVNIS
+2082 QNHGMYFSNNSVIIS
-2097 GVHPDV
+2097 GVHPDI
-2103 KPTKLTVEYPS
+2103 KPTKLTAEYAS

-2128 STFEGVGVGTTNVG
+2128 STFESVGVGTTNVG
-2142 YLLIGEEILEYTN
+2142 YLLIGDEIVQYTN
-2155 VSGNSIGGN
+2155 VSGNNIGGN
-2164 IVRGENP
+2164 IVRGVNP
-2171 KTYPIG
+2171 KTHPVG

-2190 NRINKTHELNN
+2190 NRINRTHDLSDVTTLN
-2201 VTKLD
+2201 
-2206 PFTFDSYQVK
+2206 PFTFDKYQVK
-2216 IDTSAA
+2216 IDTSSA
-2222 TGTNR
+2222 TGTDR

-2240 DRSTGGSKVRASQN
+2240 DRSVGGSRVRASQN
-2254 MPFEIITPQVQNVTV
+2254 MPFEIITPQVQNITV
-2269 PGTSISAEL
+2269 PGTSITGEL
-2278 RTTTSKSFSGNEI
+2278 RTITSQSFSGTET
-2291 PFIDSGFEDITINQ
+2291 PFTDAGFQDITINQ

-2343 DTRISP
+2343 DTRVSP
-2349 VLDAQRTNAILTS
+2349 VIDSQRVNAILTS

-2370 NYATD
+2370 DYVSD
-2375 PRVNSAVND
+2375 PRVNSATED
-2384 PTAFQYISKEIFL
+2384 PTAFQYISKEIVL
-2397 ENPASSIKIILSA
+2397 ENSASSIKVIVVA
-2410 HINEGSDIRA
+2410 HVNEDSDIRA
-2420 FFAINNKPGLV
+2420 FFATNNKPGLV

-2440 ANFNQRGEVIA
+2440 KNLNARGEIIA

-2458 SDSFITKTNTA
+2458 SDTFITKSNTLA
-2469 RFNSR
+2469 FENR
-2474 ALEFKEYTFTIDR
+2474 ALDYREYTFTIDR
-2487 LPSFRTYRIKLGMT
+2487 LPSFRTYRIKLALT
-2501 STGQCFV
+2501 SNSQCYV
-2508 PRVKE
+2508 PRAKE

>member
-51 KFGQHF
+51 RFGQHF

-84 QGIPVAAYVD
+84 QGVPVAAYAD
-94 QLVGTK
+94 QLIGTK
-100 ITGQT
+100 ITGQN

-120 SERNNLTLYINYLT
+120 SERGNLTLYINYLN

-141 TQTFSDGELLLCS
+141 TQIFSDGEPLVCN

-162 GNSVISAGTPVATT
+162 GNSTIAPGTPLAVT
-176 LSSGASA
+176 LSSSAAA

-197 RGNFINVNKESLILD
+197 RGNFVNVNKESLILD
-212 QYTTTPSYRI
+212 QYTTTPNYRI
-222 GLLIDES
+222 GLLINES
-229 VVNSNIDEELNDNSQ
+229 VVTANIDEELNDNSQ

-285 VLQINTRKTVAGGGV
+285 TLQINKRKNIAGGGV
-300 GYSDLTDVLAR
+300 GFSDLTDVLAR
-311 RTFDESGHYYVKA
+311 RTFDESGHYYVKP

-331 SLNDKVGNGGIFNA
+331 SLNDRVGNGGIFNA
-345 GQFSPGGVTVSDSLA
+345 GQFSPGGVTVSNDLA

-391 TRTIEN
+391 TRTIEDQN
-397 QSIIYN
+397 IIYN

-415 NPVVGL
+415 NPTVGL
-421 GNTYLVS
+421 GNTYFVS
-428 LRDQRVGSNQETLP
+428 LRNQRVGSNQEIAP
-442 GNEVGVAR
+442 GKEVGVAR
-450 VYDFRLESGS
+450 VYDFKLESGS
-460 YNDIADGDLNQWNLA
+460 YNTSDGNLNQWNFA
-475 LYDIQTNVEIS
+475 LYDVQTNVEIA

-501 ANSGA
+501 ASSGA
-506 TGFLRHAVSAG
+506 TGFLRNSVSAG

-522 YESEGSFIPNEKLI
+522 YEAEGSFIANERLI
-536 FNGIDNGRIA
+536 FNGIDDGRIA
-546 IAVTEHNISD
+546 IAITEHNISD

-562 MVGYTGDDT
+562 MVGYNGDNT

-588 TVGIA
+588 NVGIA
-593 SVTLLSGGISTVRS
+593 TISPLVGGVSTVKS
-607 NNPAFPGTLVKEND
+607 NNPSFPGTLIREND
-621 LIEYTDNTTSGL
+621 LIEYTDNTTGGL
-633 LTEDPIVARVVSVGT
+633 LTEDPIVARVVSVGSS
-648 THIEV
+648 HIDIS
-653 EGVTA
+653 GVAA

-666 LPAATLNITDLK
+666 LPSAALNVTDFK
-678 VITTD
+678 IIATQ

-694 TLSKINVSD
+694 PLSKINVSN
-703 VNLDNAS
+703 VSLDDAS

-724 ELSTQVVTD
+724 ELSTQVVAD
-733 TNETFLP
+733 TNESFLP
-740 FDEERYILIRDDGT
+740 FDEERYLLIRDDGV
-754 TEPLTGDQLDI
+754 TESLNSDQLDI
-765 STNGKTLQIRD
+765 SPNGKTLQIRD
-776 LGSNGGATLITSLKK
+776 LGSNTGASLTATLKK

-796 KQKIKNRVNSIIV
+796 KQKIKNRVSSIVI

-820 TTTLNNGLTYGSFPF
+820 TTTLNNGLSYGSYPF

-840 DEIISLNNADI
+840 DEIISLNTPDVI
-851 IKIHGIYESANT
+851 TIHGIYESADT
-863 SAASCPQVLLQAIN
+863 SGASCPQTTLQAIN
-877 TTSTTSQEFL
+877 TPSTTSQELL
-887 IGERFIGQTSGAVAI
+887 IGERFVGQTSGAVAI
-902 VAEKLDNTRISFI
+902 VCEKLDNS
-915 PKNNISFIEGETVE
+915 NISFIYKNEIVFVEGETVE
-929 FEESTASALVSTLT
+929 FEESLSSALISSLV
-943 TPSFNVSSNYSFKTG
+943 TPSFNVSSNYSFQTG
-958 QEKTFYDHG
+958 QERTFYDHG
-967 RITRKTDSSA
+967 RIKRKADSSA
-977 PNKQL
+977 ASKQL
-982 RIYFMNA
+982 KIYFMNA
-989 SFSATDDGDITTVNS
+989 SYSSTDDGDITTVNS
-1004 YDQFDYTTEIKSI
+1004 YDQFDYTTEIKDI
-1017 ELNRNSDIIDIRP
+1017 DLNRNTDIIDIRP
-1030 RVSNFITAN
+1030 RVSTFVAGL

-1053 TSPGQST
+1053 NGSGQAAT
-1060 NTVLSS
+1060 NVLAS
-1066 DEAILADVSYYQG
+1066 DESILADVSYFQG

-1094 IYGTPSDD
+1094 MYGTPSDNPD
-1102 PVRPDPIDDAIEIC
+1102 RPDPIDDAIEIC
-1116 RVQLPPYLYNPSQ
+1116 RVKLPPFLYDPSQ
-1129 ASLSFMQHKRYQ
+1129 ATLSFMQHKRYQ

-1162 LLEKETANF
+1162 LLEKETANLF
-1171 FIPDDSG
+1171 VPDGEG

-1187 VDNFNDFKSQE
+1187 VDNFNDFQAQE
-1198 LNLRINNAID
+1198 NDLRINNSID
-1208 RKFNEL
+1208 RRFNEL

-1229 VVDTDPTDDLEF
+1229 VVDTDPTEDLDF
-1241 ADIEGNNVRKQND
+1241 ADIEGNNIRKQND
-1254 IVTLDYSE
+1254 VVTLDYSE

-1279 FLISFWNGTLEL
+1279 FLISFWNGTIEL
-1291 TPSSDN
+1291 NPASDN
-1297 WVDTARLDAKI
+1297 WVDTTRLDAKI
-1308 IETEGNYNEV
+1308 IETEGNYSET
-1318 FDENVDNGLI
+1318 FRDMVDAGTI

-1334 GPMIW
+1334 GPMLW
-1339 DSWETNWTGV
+1339 DSWETNWTGI
-1349 EVVDETR
+1349 EVVDATR
-1356 ERVIENGPS
+1356 ERVIQNGPD
-1365 VVHRTSNGHWRILES
+1365 VIRQGETWRPGTRVS
-1380 RMEHTVTDQVIEEQL
+1380 TRQVTDQVIEEQL
-1395 RTTREFGTTSRSGV
+1395 RTTREFGTRSRSGV

-1429 DLIPYMR
+1429 DLVPYMR
-1436 SRNIE
+1436 SRNLE
-1441 FVSKKMKPLTR
+1441 FVSKKVKPLTR
-1452 MYGFFD
+1452 LYAFFD
-1458 GVDITEYCV
+1458 GVDISEYCV
-1467 PKLLEITMLSGTFQ
+1467 PKLLEVTMTSGVFQ

-1486 VGEMKATGLGETSA
+1486 SGEMVTTGLGESSA
-1500 ESNAS
+1500 ESNAN
-1505 IRFRVAQSNHRE
+1505 IKFRVAQSNHRE
-1517 GPYNAPTKTY
+1517 GPYDAPTKTY
-1527 VENPYLNIP
+1527 PENPYLNIP
-1536 LSGSY
+1536 LSASY

-1551 TFSLAAQARGDFYG
+1551 TFSLSSQARGDFYG
-1565 WVKTGM
+1565 WVKEGM
-1571 TLVGSSSGATATIE
+1571 ELVGATSGAIATVQ

-1614 ECGTK
+1614 EVGTK

-1624 NDIDNNQDNATTISE
+1624 NDIDNNQDNASTIAE
-1639 EPFSASGTLETVQEN
+1639 ESFSSSGTLETVQEN

-1680 EVVSSRVVSSRQR
+1680 EVVNSRVISSRTR
-1693 TQTVFTWYD
+1693 TQTIISHYD

-1740 TMINGSPSPRI
+1740 TMTNGSPTARI

-1757 VLDPNDIQTS
+1757 VLDPDDIQTS

-1774 NVQFKAPV
+1774 NIQFKAPV

-1808 GENDLLTD
+1808 GETDLLTD

-1850 RADFIGNGSV
+1850 RADFLDTGSI

-1881 IILESRSI
+1881 IILNSRKI

-1926 GNLSISNAGLGYTP
+1926 GNLSITNVGLGYTP
-1940 GDGGQTFSGVNLV
+1940 ADGGQTFAGVNLV

-1987 YQVGDVVGID
+1987 YQVGDVVGIT

-2005 RNAKLT
+2005 RNARLT
-2011 IAGIGITNELVLS
+2011 IAGIGVTNELILN

-2034 ANTIF
+2034 ANTMF

-2050 NSSGVTGLG
+2050 NSSGAVGLG
-2059 TGGDVQITNI
+2059 TGGDVQLSNI
-2069 ITDSDGL
+2069 ITNSDGL
-2076 HFKVNH
+2076 HLTVNH
-2082 QNHGMYFSDNLVNIS
+2082 QNHGMYFSNNSVNIS

-2103 KPTKLTVEYPS
+2103 KPTKLTAEYSS
-2114 TSTGQIAVGGATTF
+2114 TSTSQITVGGATTF
-2128 STFEGVGVGTTNVG
+2128 STFESVGVGTTNVG
-2142 YLLIGEEILEYTN
+2142 YLLIGDEILQYTN

-2164 IVRGENP
+2164 IVRGINP
-2171 KTYPIG
+2171 KTYPVG

-2190 NRINKTHELNN
+2190 NRINRTHDLSDVTTLN
-2201 VTKLD
+2201 
-2206 PFTFDSYQVK
+2206 PFTFDKYQVK
-2216 IDTSAA
+2216 IDTSSV
-2222 TGTNR
+2222 TGTDR
-2227 STDVGFPKLYISG
+2227 STDVGFPKLYLSG
-2240 DRSTGGSKVRASQN
+2240 DRSTGGSRVRASQN
-2254 MPFEIITPQVQNVTV
+2254 MPFEIITPQVQNITV
-2269 PGTSISAEL
+2269 PGTSITGEL
-2278 RTTTSKSFSGNEI
+2278 RTITSQSFSGTEV
-2291 PFIDSGFEDITINQ
+2291 PYTDAGFQDITINQ

-2343 DTRISP
+2343 DTRVSP
-2349 VLDAQRTNAILTS
+2349 VIDAQRVNTILTS

-2370 NYATD
+2370 DYVSD
-2375 PRVNSAVND
+2375 PRVNSATED
-2384 PTAFQYISKEIFL
+2384 PTAFQYLSKEIVL
-2397 ENPASSIKIILSA
+2397 ENSASSIKVIVAA
-2410 HINEGSDIRA
+2410 HVNQDSDIRA
-2420 FFAINNKPGLV
+2420 FFATNNKPGLV

-2440 ANFNQRGEVIA
+2440 KNLNARGEVIA

-2458 SDSFITKTNTA
+2458 SDTFITKSNTLA
-2469 RFNSR
+2469 FENR
-2474 ALEFKEYTFTIDR
+2474 ALDYREYTFTIDR
-2487 LPSFRTYRIKLGMT
+2487 LPSFRTYRIKLALT
-2501 STGQCFV
+2501 SNSQCYV